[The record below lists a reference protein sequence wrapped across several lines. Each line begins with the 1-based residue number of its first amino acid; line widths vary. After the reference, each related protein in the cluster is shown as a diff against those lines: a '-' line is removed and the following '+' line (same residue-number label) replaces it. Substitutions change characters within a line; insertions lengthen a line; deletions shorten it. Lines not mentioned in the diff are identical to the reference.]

1 MKDWNH
7 LQTQISSRSIDPST
21 GKELACAQLFAA
33 SLRSGSYVPSSNCP
47 LVNPARNCPLE
58 AEQSLGQTLK
68 SRVNTALEPTL
79 TQQAGEIGPGDVLG
93 RYELLLPIASGGM
106 AMVWAARLKGS
117 RGFQKIVAV
126 KTMLPK
132 LSEDEQFE
140 QMFLDEASLASQIR
154 HPHVVEILDLG
165 EQNGILF
172 LVMEW
177 IDGVPLNQLMKA
189 ARAKGGVP
197 IPVAVRIAIQ
207 ACSGLQAAHELK
219 DGDGKL
225 VGLVHRDVS
234 PQNILVTYDGVSKVV
249 DFGVAK
255 ATALGGGA
263 TVAGQIK
270 GKVAY
275 MAPEQVRGG
284 SIDRRVDLFAM
295 GIVLYALTTGKHPFR
310 RESEAATMYNIC
322 APQPVMSPRKVIA
335 DYPFALEQ
343 VVAKSLSKEPD
354 KRYQTANE
362 MLKALDQLPQTMR
375 ASTDE
380 DVGKFVMSLFGDK
393 RAERHIAMSE
403 ALVRAEEI
411 ARTRAAQPVA
421 AAPEPMRQSVHSQV
435 SYVTRTGVTSNDLSG
450 VPSVTGATGTLTG
463 VGVPSPRRRIV
474 MGAAIAT
481 LALLAGGLVVA
492 LKSRPPA
499 QVLVQGPAQASSAN
513 PSAVPAVSSVPEAES
528 TPTQQPVASS
538 VPAASTEAAPDTSG
552 KAARSWTKTTKPPS
566 GQANANPAAAAS
578 AKPKPASTTWKQ
590 DPGF

>member
-1 MKDWNH
+1 
-7 LQTQISSRSIDPST
+7 
-21 GKELACAQLFAA
+21 
-33 SLRSGSYVPSSNCP
+33 
-47 LVNPARNCPLE
+47 
-58 AEQSLGQTLK
+58 
-68 SRVNTALEPTL
+68 VNTALEPTL
-79 TQQAGEIGPGDVLG
+79 SQQAGEIGPGHVLG
-93 RYELLLPIASGGM
+93 RYELLLPIAAGGM

-219 DGDGKL
+219 DGDGRL

-284 SIDRRVDLFAM
+284 TIDRRVDLFAM

-322 APQPVMSPRKVIA
+322 APQPVMLPRKVVP

-343 VVAKSLSKEPD
+343 VVVKSLSKEPD

-362 MLKALDQLPQTMR
+362 MLKALDQLPQSMR

-380 DVGKFVMSLFGDK
+380 DVGKFVMSLFGER
-393 RAERHIAMSE
+393 RAERHVAMSE
-403 ALVRAEEI
+403 ALARAEEI
-411 ARTRAAQPVA
+411 AKTRAAQPVA
-421 AAPEPMRQSVHSQV
+421 EALEPLRQSVHSQV

-463 VGVPSPRRRIV
+463 VGVASPRRKIV

-481 LALLAGGLVVA
+481 LVLLAGGLVAA
-492 LKSRPPA
+492 LRSRPPTQA
-499 QVLVQGPAQASSAN
+499 QTQAASAI
-513 PSAVPAVSSVPEAES
+513 PSATPTVSSVTVAES
-528 TPTQQPVASS
+528 APTQPVASS
-538 VPAASTEAAPDTSG
+538 VPAASAEAAPEASS
-552 KAARSWTKTTKPPS
+552 KAARNWAKAPKSS
-566 GQANANPAAAAS
+566 GQANASASAS
-578 AKPKPASTTWKQ
+578 AKPKPLPTTWKQ

>member
-1 MKDWNH
+1 
-7 LQTQISSRSIDPST
+7 
-21 GKELACAQLFAA
+21 
-33 SLRSGSYVPSSNCP
+33 
-47 LVNPARNCPLE
+47 
-58 AEQSLGQTLK
+58 
-68 SRVNTALEPTL
+68 VNTALEPTL
-79 TQQAGEIGPGDVLG
+79 SQQAGEIGPGHVLG
-93 RYELLLPIASGGM
+93 RYELLLPIAAGGM

-165 EQNGILF
+165 EQHGILF

-189 ARAKGGVP
+189 ARPKGGIP

-207 ACSGLQAAHELK
+207 ACAGLQAAHELK

-225 VGLVHRDVS
+225 IGLVHRDIS

-275 MAPEQVRGG
+275 MAPEQVKGAA
-284 SIDRRVDLFAM
+284 IDRRVDLFAM

-322 APQPVMSPRKVIA
+322 APQPVMPPRKVVP
-335 DYPFALEQ
+335 DYPVELEQ
-343 VVAKSLSKEPD
+343 IVIKSLSKDAD

-362 MLKALDQLPQTMR
+362 LLKALDQLPQAQR

-380 DVGKFVMSLFGDK
+380 DVGKFVMGLFGDK
-393 RAERHIAMSE
+393 RAERHVQMSE

-411 ARTRAAQPVA
+411 AKSRAAQPLTST
-421 AAPEPMRQSVHSQV
+421 PEPMRQSVHSQV
-435 SYVTRTGVTSNDLSG
+435 SYVTRTGVTANDLSG
-450 VPSVTGATGTLTG
+450 VPSSTNATGTMTG
-463 VGVPSPRRRIV
+463 VGQTSPRRKLV
-474 MGAAIAT
+474 VGAAIAA
-481 LALLAGGLVVA
+481 LALLAGGLLAA
-492 LKSRPPA
+492 LKSRSSA
-499 QVLVQGPAQASSAN
+499 ADATKASSQASVTASAAPSASSVAIEESASAQPSASAAIVPSAPATVDLAPDAIKGGRNWGKATKATTTDKSNSAN
-513 PSAVPAVSSVPEAES
+513 PA
-528 TPTQQPVASS
+528 
-538 VPAASTEAAPDTSG
+538 TS
-552 KAARSWTKTTKPPS
+552 
-566 GQANANPAAAAS
+566 AS
-578 AKPKPASTTWKQ
+578 AKAKPPVTTWKQ